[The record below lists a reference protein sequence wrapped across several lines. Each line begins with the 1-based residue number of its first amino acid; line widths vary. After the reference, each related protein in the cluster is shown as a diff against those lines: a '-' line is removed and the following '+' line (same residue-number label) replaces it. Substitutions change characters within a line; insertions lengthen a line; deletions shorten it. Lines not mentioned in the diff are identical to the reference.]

1 MPSDPSES
9 DDSSETADESEYERS
24 FQSNNH
30 DYEQDLENGLEIDE
44 HEPPRQNSKMNKLS
58 NLNSSMTTLKIEKY
72 RG

>member
-44 HEPPRQNSKMNKLS
+44 HEPPRQNSD
-58 NLNSSMTTLKIEKY
+58 LKI
-72 RG
+72 